1 MLSRKQRWS
10 DRLVGGQPPEVKL
23 LDFDV
28 AGLKRGTT
36 MLVSSPSE
44 LAAYLRTIPP
54 GQTHSVAAMRV
65 ALARAHGADATCP
78 ASTPIFLRV
87 VAEAAWEDLEAVSD
101 PEQIAPFWRVIEPES
116 RLAQKLR
123 CGAEFVAAM
132 RQREQATERSD
143 MQ

>member
-1 MLSRKQRWS
+1 MPSRKRRWS
-10 DRLVGGQPPEVKL
+10 DRLMGGRPPEVKP
-23 LDFDV
+23 LDFDF

-44 LAAYLRTIPP
+44 IAAYLRTIPP
-54 GQTHSVAAMRV
+54 GQTRSVAAMRA

-87 VAEAAWEDLEAVSD
+87 VAEAAWEDLEAGGD
-101 PEQIAPFWRVIEPES
+101 PGQITPFWRVIEPES
-116 RLAQKLR
+116 RLAQKLS